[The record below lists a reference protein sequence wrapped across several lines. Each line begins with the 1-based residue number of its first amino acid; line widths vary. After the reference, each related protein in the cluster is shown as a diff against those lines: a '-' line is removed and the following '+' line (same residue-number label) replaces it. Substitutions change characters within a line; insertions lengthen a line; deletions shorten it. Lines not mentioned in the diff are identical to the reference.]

1 MIDLLLSFETPA
13 IWAAIT
19 TIGFVGLILLFFRL
33 FLLPYTKNFLKLKEE
48 ITHQKL
54 ENEMIAQ
61 SIRTATVLEAIEN
74 EKERISK
81 NLHDMLLPVLYTV
94 KFAIEHAKEKK
105 DINHQSLD
113 NSVEQLVEA
122 SDNLK
127 NIIYEL
133 SPGELDVVDLEL
145 AISKLINNF
154 AKLHNLK
161 IEVEDYFI
169 PSDIEKKAAL
179 VVYRSLKELLTNVE
193 KHAATKNVRVNIID
207 DDEGMLNIT
216 VKDDGVG
223 FDYGK
228 YTTGKPR
235 LGYGL
240 SNIIEKVNYLKGK
253 YKINTA
259 PGKGTEVIIAIPF

>member
-1 MIDLLLSFETPA
+1 MNDLLVSYNTPVF
-13 IWAAIT
+13 WA
-19 TIGFVGLILLFFRL
+19 FVATVAFVIFILFFFKL
-33 FLLPYTKNFLKLKEE
+33 FLFPLAKNFLKLKEE

-61 SIRTATVLEAIEN
+61 RIRTATVLEAIEN

-81 NLHDMLLPVLYTV
+81 NLHDLLLPVLYTV
-94 KFAIEHAKEKK
+94 KFAIEQAKEKK
-105 DINHQSLD
+105 NINHQSFD
-113 NSVEQLVEA
+113 NSVEHLVEA

-169 PSDIEKKAAL
+169 PADMEKKAAL

-193 KHAATKNVRVNIID
+193 KHAETKNVRVNIID

-228 YTTGKPR
+228 YTTGKAR

-240 SNIIEKVNYLKGK
+240 SNIIEKVNYLKGR

-259 PGKGTEVIIAIPF
+259 PGKGTEVTVSIPF